1 VKNASIHGGPVL
13 PPTVVDQIRLWQIE
27 NERMK
32 ATPGFLFKDFE
43 NGKEYEGC
51 VKYADE
57 IGVLIWKNDFK
68 KMFFVTRVEQL
79 RDYIKSKK
87 LK

>member
-1 VKNASIHGGPVL
+1 
-13 PPTVVDQIRLWQIE
+13 
-27 NERMK
+27 
-32 ATPGFLFKDFE
+32 
-43 NGKEYEGC
+43 